1 MPRADGLST
10 LRFEPSRF
18 PSYVD
23 LSSLKSVC
31 FYLPQ
36 EVFFGPSLLRIAFFV

>member
-10 LRFEPSRF
+10 LRFEPSPF